1 MKTEPTKEHVLS
13 KRMNKIL
20 ESRIENEQDTIEALR
35 ELSTFYTENTL
46 QARRNLR
53 SQIEK
58 RNLDINQDFL
68 ASFKEVK
75 DSFDSVYDDI
85 VQMNKSIQDM
95 SLQLQNAKSH
105 TKALLQKTS
114 ELQVSFYVCKT
125 TSFQQGFNCRM
136 LKKKL
141 KFKKTLQKRFSSRFT
156 CYQKT

>member
-1 MKTEPTKEHVLS
+1 MKTEPIKEHVLS

-75 DSFDSVYDDI
+75 DSFDGVYDDI
-85 VQMNKSIQDM
+85 LQMNKSIQEM

-125 TSFQQGFNCRM
+125 ASFQGFNIVEC
-136 LKKKL
+136 
-141 KFKKTLQKRFSSRFT
+141 
-156 CYQKT
+156 